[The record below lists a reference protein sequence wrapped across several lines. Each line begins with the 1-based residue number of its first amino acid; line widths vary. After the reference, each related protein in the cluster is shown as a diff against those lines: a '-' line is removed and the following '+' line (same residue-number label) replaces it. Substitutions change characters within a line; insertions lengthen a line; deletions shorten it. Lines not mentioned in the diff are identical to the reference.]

1 MWALW
6 SRWMTTCRT
15 ERLPASGSHYTSPR
29 SSPRRSKSV
38 GKFTEYFA
46 HCSHQIHC
54 TGDKVTVYQ
63 PVQSIV
69 LKWQQGNNYSVCWSK
84 HSFTVQR
91 MCSRYDVDFFH
102 ISLVWYSCA
111 HMCAWMCGMMAEAGG
126 GERASEQSCLICAWG
141 EKYPRVQCVMESRQ
155 KWGDLWEPNL
165 KHCHDGSWKRVKVGG
180 SVIFKDEPRGE
191 ADRKQ
196 GQIWPRKNGRRRK
209 ERRRRMQSYFHLD
222 ISLPL
227 LLF

>member
-1 MWALW
+1 MSADQNTLLQCSGCVADMMWTFSTFPLSDIHVRICVYGCVGW
-6 SRWMTTCRT
+6 W
-15 ERLPASGSHYTSPR
+15 
-29 SSPRRSKSV
+29 RR
-38 GKFTEYFA
+38 
-46 HCSHQIHC
+46 
-54 TGDKVTVYQ
+54 
-63 PVQSIV
+63 
-69 LKWQQGNNYSVCWSK
+69 QGV
-84 HSFTVQR
+84 
-91 MCSRYDVDFFH
+91 
-102 ISLVWYSCA
+102 
-111 HMCAWMCGMMAEAGG
+111 
-126 GERASEQSCLICAWG
+126 ASEQSCLICAWG

-196 GQIWPRKNGRRRK
+196 GQIWPRKNGRRR
-209 ERRRRMQSYFHLD
+209 RMQSYFHLD

>member
-91 MCSRYDVDFFH
+91 ICSRYDVDFFH

-126 GERASEQSCLICAWG
+126 GERASERAELFNLRLGWEISQGAMCHG
-141 EKYPRVQCVMESRQ
+141 EQAEMR
-155 KWGDLWEPNL
+155 
-165 KHCHDGSWKRVKVGG
+165 G
-180 SVIFKDEPRGE
+180 SVGAKPETLSWWQLE
-191 ADRKQ
+191 TC
-196 GQIWPRKNGRRRK
+196 
-209 ERRRRMQSYFHLD
+209 QSWWECNLQRWT
-222 ISLPL
+222 
-227 LLF
+227 